1 MNERVQTREEIAD
14 ELNIINSWISEQWV
28 GLKKTPTQK
37 EITEINRWIGEI
49 IKKLRTEAKT

>member
-14 ELNIINSWISEQWV
+14 ELNIINSWISEQWI
-28 GLKKTPTQK
+28 GQKKTPTEK
-37 EITEINRWIGEI
+37 EIIEINRWIGEI